1 MLDLMVSAPRAV
13 EVEDSG
19 ALSKAQRALATVSP
33 CIKQAVPLMLAP
45 QKS

>member
-19 ALSKAQRALATVSP
+19 ALSKAQRALAPVLS
-33 CIKQAVPLMLAP
+33 CVR
-45 QKS
+45 